1 MLSSEAPSNFI
12 CTHCMH
18 RWALP
23 DYLIVKYADN
33 WLNDRDALGYSD
45 DWLKAVGYTEGPPPP
60 PAEPNVL
67 AV

>member
-1 MLSSEAPSNFI
+1 
-12 CTHCMH
+12 MH